1 MPLWTRSSAP
11 KWVPDAVRT
20 SHGWEHPKTGEVLV
34 IFGDTSFKL
43 PEAAATIAFAK
54 FNKKKYKSGDVIK
67 FTLEYNE
74 PVIVTGAPR
83 VPITIGTKKTYL
95 NYISTNDADAAAVAK
110 MLFEYTVVAGDSA
123 TASQVTLGQA
133 AVAASVNILAGN
145 AGITYTAVTAGTG
158 GNAITV
164 RYVVSGNNTALSVAV
179 VSSAITVNLATDGGG
194 AATST
199 ATLVKAAVDASGP
212 ASALVATAL
221 IGDGTGVVS
230 AVTATNL
237 AGGLAAISATAIDLN
252 SGTIT
257 DQGSAPR
264 ATHAFGSSNAEITFT
279 AVTGGTSGNSLHVAL
294 VNPGTNNHALTV
306 GVSSGTLTVTLA
318 TNGSAAATSTV
329 AQVIAAVNGDATASQ
344 TFIAS
349 TTGNGTGTVVAVGST
364 ALSGGADSVSSSTSF
379 SSVAPD
385 TSAITVN

>member
-199 ATLVKAAVDASGP
+199 ATLVKAAVP